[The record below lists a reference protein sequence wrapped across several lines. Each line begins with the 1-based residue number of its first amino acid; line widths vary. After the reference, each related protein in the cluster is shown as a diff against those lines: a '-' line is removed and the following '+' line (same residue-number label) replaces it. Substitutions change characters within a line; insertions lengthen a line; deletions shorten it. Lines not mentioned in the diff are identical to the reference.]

1 MAATEPKARAG
12 EPGSS
17 WPVVGSTF
25 DLPELEHRMLD
36 LWDTE
41 RTFEALRKQNE
52 GKPVFSFIDGPITAN
67 AEAMGIHHAWA
78 RTYKD
83 IFQRYKAM
91 EGFDQR
97 YQNGF
102 DCHGLWVEVEVER
115 DLGLA
120 NKRDIERY
128 GVDKFSEACR
138 ARVDRSAAAFTRQSR
153 RLGQWM
159 DWDDSYFTYTDTNM
173 SMIWEVLKTCHERGW
188 LYRGH
193 RSMPWCARC
202 GTALSQHEL
211 ALGYRDMTHTSVFVR
226 FPVLAEADGAG
237 VKGKE
242 LAEQRASF
250 LVWTTTPWTLAA
262 NVALAVHPDLD
273 YVLAKRGDEVLIVS
287 RGTFGSAL
295 RGDAELLR
303 TVKGRDL
310 VGLRFRGPFD
320 GELPAADEAV
330 RGHKVIPWED
340 VGEAEGTGIVHIA
353 PGCGEEDFALS
364 KSHDLPVIVP
374 IDDMARYRA
383 GFAWLEGKDARDVA
397 DGIAADLDRRG
408 LLVRAE
414 PYTHR
419 YPECWR
425 CHEELVFRVDDEWFI
440 SMSELRPRMIAAAR
454 EVQWVP
460 PHAGPRME
468 NWLQNMGDWNI
479 SRKRYWGLPLPF
491 YTCANEHFFVVGSQD
506 ELRKLAKTGLEQLR
520 ELHRPWID
528 RVVVGCPECGA
539 DAERVKEVGDCWLDA
554 GVVPFSTLRWQT
566 DRAYWE
572 KWFPAEYVV
581 EMVEQVRL
589 WFYSMLFFSTVV
601 IGKAPYRTVQ
611 TFEPMMDA
619 TGGEFHKTGENVVL
633 LTEVMERSGADA
645 VRWMVARE
653 RLDAVMLFST
663 TALDAVKRHL
673 LTLWNVYSFFV
684 TYAELEGFDPSAPLV
699 PAKERPLMDRWLLS
713 TLHRLVRD
721 CRESLEGY
729 DARRALLRMEQFW
742 EDLSVWYVRRTRP
755 RFWGTRDRTSTLAAQ
770 QTLYEALTTLTRLV
784 APVMPLFAESLYQG
798 LVRSVVPGSA
808 ASVHHVR
815 YPTAD
820 SALID
825 EDLERR
831 MEVAR
836 RVVTLGHA
844 ARSAA
849 GVKVRM
855 PLSRLVAV
863 FDATDHDRGLLNGTD
878 ELAQMVRDELNVKA
892 FDVRDDAE
900 GLVREVVKPELKVL
914 GPKLGK
920 DLPKVRAA
928 LAEGRYE
935 RRDGAVVVEGVTLEL
950 HELLISHEGAAGHAV
965 GRDAG
970 LVVALDTRL
979 TPDLER
985 EGLARELIR
994 RVNELRRDAGL
1005 EISDRIALRYAGLVA
1020 QAIESYGELV
1030 ASETLASSV
1039 TAGLAGAGHR
1049 WSGELNGVAV
1059 ELELEKV

>member
-1 MAATEPKARAG
+1 MAVTGRKTRFAA
-12 EPGSS
+12 
-17 WPVVGSTF
+17 VGSGF
-25 DLPELEHRMLD
+25 DLPELEHRVLD
-36 LWDTE
+36 LWE
-41 RTFEALRKQNE
+41 REKSFEALRKQNE

-83 IFQRYKAM
+83 VFQRYKAM
-91 EGFDQR
+91 QGFDQR

-115 DLGLA
+115 ELGLG

-128 GVDKFSEACR
+128 GVDRFSEACR
-138 ARVDRSAAAFTRQSR
+138 ARVDRSAAAFTKESR

-159 DWDDSYFTYTDTNM
+159 DWEDSYFTYTDTNV
-173 SMIWEVLKTCHERGW
+173 SHIWEVLRICHERGW
-188 LYRGH
+188 LYKGH

-202 GTALSQHEL
+202 GTAISQHEL
-211 ALGYRDMTHTSVFVR
+211 ALGYRDMTHKAVFVR
-226 FPVLAEADGAG
+226 FPVTAEADGAG
-237 VKGKE
+237 VRGAD
-242 LAEQRASF
+242 LAKQRASF

-262 NVALAVHPDLD
+262 NVAVAVHPDLE
-273 YVLAKRGDEVLIVS
+273 YALARRGDEVLIMS

-295 RGDAELLR
+295 RDDAELLG
-303 TVKGRDL
+303 TLKGRDL

-320 GELPAADEAV
+320 GELPAAAEAV
-330 RGHKVIPWED
+330 AGHKVIPWED

-364 KSHDLPVIVP
+364 KPHELPVIVP
-374 IDDMARYRA
+374 IDDMARYRP

-397 DGIAADLDRRG
+397 DEIAADLERRG
-408 LLVRAE
+408 LLLRSE

-425 CHEELVFRVDDEWFI
+425 CHEELVFRVADEWFI
-440 SMSELRPRMIAAAR
+440 SMAELRPRMIAAAR
-454 EVQWVP
+454 EGKWVP

-491 YTCANEHFFVVGSQD
+491 YTCTNGHFFVLGSQD
-506 ELRKLAKTGLEQLR
+506 ELRRLAKGGLDQLK

-528 RVVVGCPECGA
+528 RVVLGCPECGA

-554 GVVPFSTLRWQT
+554 GVVPFSTLRYQT

-601 IGKAPYRTVQ
+601 TGKAPYRAVQ

-633 LTEVMERSGADA
+633 LSEIMERSGADA

-663 TALDAVKRHL
+663 AALDAVKRHL
-673 LTLWNVYSFFV
+673 LTFWNVYSFFV
-684 TYAELEGFDPSAPLV
+684 TYAEAEGFDPRAPAV
-699 PAKERPLMDRWLLS
+699 PVADRPVMDRWLLS

-721 CRESLEGY
+721 SRAALDEY
-729 DARRALLRMEQFW
+729 DVRRALLGMEQFW
-742 EDLSVWYVRRTRP
+742 EDLSVWYVRRSRP
-755 RFWGTRDRTSTLAAQ
+755 RFWGTQGGGTTLAAQ
-770 QTLYEALTTLTRLV
+770 QTLYEALTTLTRLF
-784 APVMPLFAESLYQG
+784 APVMPFFAESLYQG
-798 LVRSVVPGSA
+798 LARDVIPGSP
-808 ASVHHVR
+808 ASVHHTR

-820 SALID
+820 ETLID
-825 EDLERR
+825 DDLERR
-831 MEVAR
+831 MAAVR
-836 RVVTLGHA
+836 RAVTLGHA

-855 PLSRLVAV
+855 PLPRLVAV
-863 FDATDHDRGLLNGTD
+863 FDGTDHDRGLLDGTG
-878 ELAQMVRDELNVKA
+878 ELAAIVRDELNVKA
-892 FDVRDDAE
+892 FEVRDDAE
-900 GLVREVVKPELKVL
+900 GLVREIVKPDLRAL

-920 DLPKVRAA
+920 ELPKVRAA

-935 RRDGAVVVEGVTLEL
+935 RRDGTVVVEGHTLEPA
-950 HELLISHEGAAGHAV
+950 ELLISHEGTPGHAV

-970 LVVALDTRL
+970 LVVALETTL
-979 TPDLER
+979 TPELEV
-985 EGLARELIR
+985 EGLARELVR
-994 RVNELRRDAGL
+994 KVNEMRKDAGL
-1005 EISDRIALRYAGLVA
+1005 EIADRITLRYGGWVGS
-1020 QAIESYGELV
+1020 AIEKYGDLV
-1030 ASETLASSV
+1030 ASETLATSV
-1039 TAGLAGAGHR
+1039 TSGLTGAGHR
-1049 WSGELNGVAV
+1049 WSGELNGVTA
-1059 ELELEKV
+1059 ELELEKVAA

>member
-1 MAATEPKARAG
+1 MAMAERKKRFEA
-12 EPGSS
+12 
-17 WPVVGSTF
+17 VGSTF
-25 DLPELEHRMLD
+25 DLPELEHQMLE
-36 LWDTE
+36 LWE
-41 RTFEALRKQNE
+41 REKSFEALRKQND

-115 DLGLA
+115 QLGLA
-120 NKRDIERY
+120 NKRDIEKY
-128 GVDKFSEACR
+128 GLDKFSDACR
-138 ARVDRSAAAFTRQSR
+138 ARVDRSAAAFTKQSK

-159 DWDDSYFTYTDTNM
+159 DWDNSYFTYTDTNV
-173 SMIWEVLKTCHERGW
+173 SHIWQVLKTCHERGW
-188 LYRGH
+188 LYKGH

-202 GTALSQHEL
+202 GTAISQHEL

-226 FPVLAEADGAG
+226 FPVLAEADGAE

-273 YVLAKRGDEVLIVS
+273 YALAKRGDELIIVS

-320 GELPAADEAV
+320 GELPAAGEAV
-330 RGHKVIPWED
+330 RGHRVIPWED

-364 KSHDLPVIVP
+364 KPNDLPVIVP

-383 GFAWLEGKDARDVA
+383 GFGWLEGKDARDVA
-397 DGIAADLDRRG
+397 DEIAKDLDKRG

-440 SMSELRPRMIAAAR
+440 SMAELRPQMIEAAR
-454 EVQWVP
+454 QVSWVP

-491 YTCANEHFFVVGSQD
+491 YTCANDHFFVVGSQD
-506 ELRKLAKTGLEQLR
+506 ELRKLAKSGLEDLR

-528 RVVVGCPECGA
+528 GVVVACPECGA
-539 DAERVKEVGDCWLDA
+539 DSQRVKEVGDCWLDA
-554 GVVPFSTLRWQT
+554 GVVPFSTLRYQT

-589 WFYSMLFFSTVV
+589 WFYSLLFFSTVV
-601 IGKAPYRTVQ
+601 TGKAPYRTVQ

-633 LTEVMERSGADA
+633 LSEVMERSGADA

-684 TYAELEGFDPSAPLV
+684 TYAELEGFDPSTEAV
-699 PAKERPLMDRWLLS
+699 PVKDRPLMDRWLLS
-713 TLHRLVRD
+713 TIHRLVRD
-721 CRESLEGY
+721 CRESFEGY
-729 DARRALLRMEQFW
+729 DARRALLRMEHFW

-755 RFWGTRDRTSTLAAQ
+755 RFWGTRDRASTLAAH

-784 APVMPLFAESLYQG
+784 APVMPLFAESLYQA
-798 LVRSVVPGSA
+798 LVRNAVPGSA

-820 SALID
+820 TALID
-825 EDLERR
+825 DELERR

-844 ARSAA
+844 ARSAG

-855 PLSRLVAV
+855 PLARLVAV
-863 FDATDHDRGLLNGTD
+863 FDSTDHARGLLNGDD

-900 GLVREVVKPELKVL
+900 GLAREIVKPELKAL
-914 GPKLGK
+914 GPRLGK

-928 LAEGRYE
+928 LAAGRFE
-935 RRDGAVVVEGVTLEL
+935 RRDGSVVVEGFTLEP
-950 HELLISHEGAAGHAV
+950 HELLISHEGAPGYAV

-979 TPDLER
+979 TPKLEQ
-985 EGLARELIR
+985 EGLARELVR
-994 RVNELRRDAGL
+994 KVNELRRDAGL
-1005 EISDRIALRYAGLVA
+1005 EISDRIVLRYGGDVARAVDSYGDLVA
-1020 QAIESYGELV
+1020 G
-1030 ASETLASSV
+1030 ETLASSV
-1039 TAGLAGAGHR
+1039 SAGLTGGGHR

-1059 ELELEKV
+1059 ELELEKKTV